1 MSESSDF
8 IRLASVVQGL
18 SLLLTLLLN
27 PGGRLREPNVLYLLF
42 SEALLFKLILLVTI
56 LFVFIGNEFMA
67 LPASDFTTILATIG
81 GTGALSTVR

>member
-8 IRLASVVQGL
+8 IRLASAVQGL

-27 PGGRLREPNVLYLLF
+27 PRGRLREPNVLYLLF

-56 LFVFIGNEFMA
+56 LFVFIANEFMA
-67 LPASDFTTILATIG
+67 LPPSDFTTILAAIG